1 MLLLVVDYGEAAKN
15 ESEKMKKSILMVM
28 ALMIAGAVQAASV
41 NWNTGVLKTPG
52 VDGTPTAT
60 NVSDANGPWTVVAM
74 FWTDNAGAPG
84 TQVVLTSGST
94 DTTASLGAFSAITS
108 DSFTIGA
115 TYWGQL
121 TITDNAGNWTRST
134 SVSSFVIAPTG
145 NTAFNTGNFT
155 WDPTWTAVPEPTSMA
170 LLALGV
176 AAVGLRRRFR
186 K

>member
-1 MLLLVVDYGEAAKN
+1 MSLALLVACA
-15 ESEKMKKSILMVM
+15 M
-28 ALMIAGAVQAASV
+28 QAASV
-41 NWNTGVLKTPG
+41 NWNTGPLKTPG
-52 VDGTPTAT
+52 AGGVPTTT
-60 NVSDANGPWTVVAM
+60 NVSDANGPWTVIAM
-74 FWTDNAGAPG
+74 FWTDDGGAAGAP
-84 TQVVLTSGST
+84 VVLTAGAM
-94 DTTASLGAFSAITS
+94 DTTASLGSFSAITS
-108 DSFTIGA
+108 DSFAIGS

-134 SVSSFVIAPTG
+134 SVSSFVIVPTG

-155 WDPTWTAVPEPTSMA
+155 WEPTWTAVPEPTSMA